1 MLFTRIQVFHIP
13 SQTPK
18 PSPRKQLA
26 NLPEPSL
33 NLSRTASP
41 PQGGVS
47 HGPLEKAL
55 ERMQLK
61 SPARHNS
68 YSDSSGED
76 EEVEEA
82 FSLER
87 SRQNWE
93 QIVYQTPASNP
104 GLGRYDST
112 GQLDNT
118 FQSAFYSPD
127 LSMTRSDLNNRYLIP
142 QIKSLSPATHL
153 TVITSFYVCIY
164 F

>member
-1 MLFTRIQVFHIP
+1 
-13 SQTPK
+13 
-18 PSPRKQLA
+18 
-26 NLPEPSL
+26 
-33 NLSRTASP
+33 
-41 PQGGVS
+41 
-47 HGPLEKAL
+47 
-55 ERMQLK
+55 MQLK

-93 QIVYQTPASNP
+93 QSVYQTPASNP

-118 FQSAFYSPD
+118 FQSAFYSPN
-127 LSMTRSDLNNRYLIP
+127 LSMTRSDLNSRYLIP
-142 QIKSLSPATHL
+142 QIRNMSPATYIKLLCMFFFNVLVDHQSQMTWSHPLCLGYHL
-153 TVITSFYVCIY
+153 PVVPAQTPSPLRCRYL
-164 F
+164 